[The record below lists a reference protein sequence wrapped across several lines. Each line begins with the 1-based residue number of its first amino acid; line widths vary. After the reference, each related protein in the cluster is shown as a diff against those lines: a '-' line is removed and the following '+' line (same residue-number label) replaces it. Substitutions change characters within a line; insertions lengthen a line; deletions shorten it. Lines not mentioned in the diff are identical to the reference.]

1 MHYTRELPPGRY
13 GMLLRKS
20 REDAEAE
27 REGRYET
34 LALHEGQLRR
44 LADSYGVTIAEEDVY
59 RELKSGE
66 LLSECAEVTRCIRAV
81 AQGRYAG
88 IFAVNLKRLT
98 RGDMIDQGTI
108 IRAFSASHALV
119 ITPDRHPYDLSD
131 PSDRSLTEFQLLHG
145 RMELGDITRQF
156 LAGKLNKLA
165 EGQYIAARAPFGW
178 DKVVT
183 GRKKTVA
190 PNSDA
195 PMVAQWYAD
204 VAAGRETARSIA
216 TGLNAR
222 HVPSPNGG
230 AWTPNVVSAILRNP
244 VNKGCVRYG
253 LQRTE
258 IALDEQL
265 RQVKRRV
272 PTGEAKVVDGL
283 HEGIVPEELWQRAV
297 DAIEGRTSPAV
308 RRQQPLRDPLAGLL
322 KCSGCGRGMHRRL
335 AYASGGGVRYQ
346 HPDANRHECWQVG
359 TAVSKVVGLL
369 GEALA
374 GMAEEIEAP
383 VGSRDDMAAMEGRRA
398 MLEDDAAGAKRG
410 IANLLRLAE
419 KGMVSDEEFAERRAV
434 LDARAREAEEQ
445 LRKLTEE
452 MEGSLTREERVYR
465 LREAMAAL
473 PDYERDVEAA
483 NRMLKAIV
491 RRIDYSKSD
500 GKVQLNVL
508 LR

>member
-1 MHYTRELPPGRY
+1 
-13 GMLLRKS
+13 MLLRKS

-44 LADSYGVTIAEEDVY
+44 LAESYGVAIDEGDIY

-81 AQGRYAG
+81 ARGDYAG
-88 IFAVNLKRLT
+88 VFAVNLKRLT

-108 IRAFSASHALV
+108 IRAFSASRTLV

-156 LAGKLNKLA
+156 MSGKRNKLA

-178 DKVVT
+178 DKVAV
-183 GRKKTVA
+183 GRKKTIE
-190 PNSDA
+190 PNADA
-195 PMVAQWYAD
+195 AMVVQWYED
-204 VAAGRETARSIA
+204 VASGRETARSIA
-216 TGLNAR
+216 TGLNLR
-222 HVPSPNGG
+222 HVPSPGG
-230 AWTPNVVSAILRNP
+230 TSWTPNVVSAIIQNP

-258 IALDEQL
+258 IALDDGL

-272 PTGEAKVVDGL
+272 PTRDEKVVEGL
-283 HEGIVPEELWQRAV
+283 HDGIVSEELWQRAV
-297 DAIEGRTSPAV
+297 DAIAGRTSPAV
-308 RRQQPLRDPLAGLL
+308 RRSHALKDPLAGLL

-335 AYASGGGVRYQ
+335 AYAHGAGVRYQ

-359 TAVSKVVGLL
+359 TSVSKVVELL
-369 GEALA
+369 GDALA
-374 GMAEEIEAP
+374 DMAEAIEAP
-383 VGSRDDMAAMEGRRA
+383 VGGADEADAMERRA
-398 MLEDDAAGAKRG
+398 KMLEGDAAEARRG
-410 IANLLRLAE
+410 VANLLRLAE
-419 KGMVSDEEFAERRAV
+419 KGMVSDEEFAERRGV
-434 LDARAREAEEQ
+434 LDARAKEAEEQ
-445 LRKLTEE
+445 LRKLSEE
-452 MEGSLTREERVYR
+452 IEGSLTREERVYR

-483 NRMLKAIV
+483 NRMLKAII
-491 RRIDYSKSD
+491 RRIDYSKEGSQ
-500 GKVQLNVL
+500 VQLDVL